1 MWIPPGEYI
10 LDRLEGETA
19 VLEGEDKLWDIPR
32 QDLPPQTAPGHVLIW
47 DGQIWRIDQAE
58 TQARK
63 QRMAEKMRRFFV
75 CFLRLFGR
83 GKRKGRRFSSLA
95 AVFALDDFF
104 YLFRRFP
111 EIFRQP

>member
-32 QDLPPQTAPGHVLIW
+32 QDLPPETASGDALTW
-47 DGQIWRIDQAE
+47 DGQTWNIDQAK

-63 QRMAEKMRRFFV
+63 KRMAEKMRR
-75 CFLRLFGR
+75 LFG
-83 GKRKGRRFSSLA
+83 K
-95 AVFALDDFF
+95 
-104 YLFRRFP
+104 
-111 EIFRQP
+111 EQ

>member
-32 QDLPPQTAPGHVLIW
+32 QDLPPQTAPGYVLIW

-63 QRMAEKMRRFFV
+63 QRMAEKMRR
-75 CFLRLFGR
+75 LFG
-83 GKRKGRRFSSLA
+83 K
-95 AVFALDDFF
+95 
-104 YLFRRFP
+104 
-111 EIFRQP
+111 EQ

>member
-32 QDLPPQTAPGHVLIW
+32 QD
-47 DGQIWRIDQAE
+47 QAE

-63 QRMAEKMRRFFV
+63 QRMAEKMRR
-75 CFLRLFGR
+75 LFG
-83 GKRKGRRFSSLA
+83 K
-95 AVFALDDFF
+95 
-104 YLFRRFP
+104 
-111 EIFRQP
+111 EQ